1 MVLRGLFL
9 STLTWYLSLCFY
21 HTFTWHWS
29 FLSHPGSLLS
39 AASPRLFRGGF
50 SRSFH
55 FQPVFLKYFPG
66 FPSDNRILTR
76 SSWGFLGVFLGFS
89 WDFLISTAFPRIGLP
104 TSSFY
109 GLYRV
114 FISTHWIHT
123 GSTFH
128 ISPGHIRGGL
138 QTTGFPLFFTFL
150 TIRSMSAERVSIKRL
165 VKITQSCSIFNSPW
179 YNPLFS
185 KTYYNNSVFFLSTA
199 YPRRAWLPKIFLRHN

>member
-1 MVLRGLFL
+1 MTLPHGSPRIISIHLNMVSFSLFL
-9 STLTWYLSLCFY
+9 SHLYMALILLITPWQF
-21 HTFTWHWS
+21 TFRSFSKAFPRRVFTVFFTFNRS
-29 FLSHPGSLLS
+29 FLS
-39 AASPRLFRGGF
+39 
-50 SRSFH
+50 
-55 FQPVFLKYFPG
+55 
-66 FPSDNRILTR
+66 I
-76 SSWGFLGVFLGFS
+76 S